1 MTKRGASD
9 DDDLRRRAERK
20 RSCGRGR
27 PHIAAEKYSAGSAPI
42 ASSSKD
48 DFGIPVQGRA
58 EI

>member
-20 RSCGRGR
+20 TEMRAWQASHRGGEILCR
-27 PHIAAEKYSAGSAPI
+27 LGSNRVELEGHCV
-42 ASSSKD
+42 
-48 DFGIPVQGRA
+48 FYLEGRA